1 MEKRVLE
8 PKRLRRVPRQ
18 FGWADHRLL
27 LDRHLERCTAA
38 AWGLYLFLVVAGDG
52 QGLSYYSDAAV
63 CRILSLTPDVLTKL
77 RKELLTAKLLA
88 YQKPLYQIL
97 SIEKPWC
104 RYDARPKMKEP
115 ISVAAILQQLIDGEQ
130 R

>member
-38 AWGLYLFLVVAGDG
+38 AWGLYLFLVVAGDA

-63 CRILSLTPDVLTKL
+63 CRILSLTPNVLTKL
-77 RKELLTAKLLA
+77 RQELLTAELLA
-88 YQKPLYQIL
+88 YQKPLYQVL
-97 SIEKPWC
+97 SIEKPLC
-104 RYDARPKMKEP
+104 RFDARTKMEEP
-115 ISVAAILQQLIDGEQ
+115 ISVGVILQQLLGGE
-130 R
+130 RR